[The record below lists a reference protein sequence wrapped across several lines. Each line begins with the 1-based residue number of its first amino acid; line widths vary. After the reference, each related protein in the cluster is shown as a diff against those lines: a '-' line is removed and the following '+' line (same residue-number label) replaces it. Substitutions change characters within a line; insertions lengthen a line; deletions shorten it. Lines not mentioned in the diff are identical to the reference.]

1 MMSGGAVQLACQAVK
16 KDLFARVRRWAQAE
30 GGPWPEP
37 LTVEGGMV
45 LAAGESLAPIE
56 EFLETPIEQTRV
68 YHHRPTTPID
78 EKGQG
83 EPHVSFG
90 LAAERAVVG
99 VDEDLGLVRVVQVAA
114 GRGVERVEGIPPKD
128 GLIKIPSFTGYLSPT
143 ILDKPPVVSE
153 LIEEPEPGVP

>member
-1 MMSGGAVQLACQAVK
+1 WSGAAVERALRAVK
-16 KDLFARVRRWAQAE
+16 KALSAPVRRWAQAE
-30 GGPWPEP
+30 GRTVPEP
-37 LTVEGGMV
+37 LTVEGGRV

-90 LAAERAVVG
+90 FAAERAVVE
-99 VDEDLGLVRVVQVAA
+99 VDEELGLVRGAHTAA
-114 GRGVERVEGIPPKD
+114 AP
-128 GLIKIPSFTGYLSPT
+128 
-143 ILDKPPVVSE
+143 
-153 LIEEPEPGVP
+153 